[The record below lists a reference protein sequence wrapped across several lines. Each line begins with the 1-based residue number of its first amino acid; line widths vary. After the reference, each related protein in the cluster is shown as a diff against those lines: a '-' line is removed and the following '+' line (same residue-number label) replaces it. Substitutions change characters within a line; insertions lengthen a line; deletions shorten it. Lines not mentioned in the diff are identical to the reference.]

1 MDKKEI
7 LTFTLKSD
15 LTEDEIKET
24 QATYLKHAQNYAHF
38 VERVPDA
45 PTRIQAKTIFPF
57 LNQYESLGLTKPILF
72 VGAGTGRD
80 METSEK
86 LGFDVVG
93 IDTSVEMIALA
104 RSYGVKSPYLNMDMR
119 EIGLTENSFHGI
131 FCESA
136 ISHIK
141 KAEVVP
147 VLEHFFQL
155 LSPGGILMLGIRV
168 GTGHVYV
175 LDDQVGGKRY
185 NTTMTAEESSNLI
198 SKIGFDILFSPE
210 YQVVDRPNM
219 IDYILKKPI

>member
-45 PTRIQAKTIFPF
+45 STRIQAKTIFPF

-104 RSYGVKSPYLNMDMR
+104 KSYGVKSPYLNMDMR
-119 EIGLTENSFHGI
+119 RIGLTKNSFHGI

-141 KAEVVP
+141 KTEAVP

-185 NTTMTAEESSNLI
+185 NTTMTPEESSNLI